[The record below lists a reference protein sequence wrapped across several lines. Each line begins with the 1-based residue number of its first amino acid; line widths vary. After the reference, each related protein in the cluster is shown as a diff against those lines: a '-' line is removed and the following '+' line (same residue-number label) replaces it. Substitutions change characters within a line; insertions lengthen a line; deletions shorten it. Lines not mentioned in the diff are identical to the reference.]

1 MIHTIMYKTTFAA
14 DMLVKKCKNCMSCLF
29 DRNSDGIVMIFL
41 YNCMVKTL
49 QYEKHFPFNDSCT
62 HCAAGM

>member
-1 MIHTIMYKTTFAA
+1 MIDTIVYKTTFTA
-14 DMLVKKCKNCMSCLF
+14 DMLVKKRKSCMSYLF
-29 DRNSDGIVMIFL
+29 DRNSDWIVMIFL
-41 YNCMVKTL
+41 YNCRVKTL